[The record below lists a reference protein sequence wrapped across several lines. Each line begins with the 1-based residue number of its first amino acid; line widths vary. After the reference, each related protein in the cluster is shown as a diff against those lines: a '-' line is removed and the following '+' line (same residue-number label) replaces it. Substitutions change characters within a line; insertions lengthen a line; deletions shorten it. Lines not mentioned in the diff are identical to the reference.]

1 MCVHTLLMNNVGFS
15 NVRSLGGAIFDLE
28 EHDILKEM
36 RQIEMTKA
44 APKKSFSKARDD
56 IEMK

>member
-1 MCVHTLLMNNVGFS
+1 MNNVGFS